1 MSDIAGAVWN
11 FVNYFV
17 SGQWLRPAVDWVKS
31 GIDYIINSIYY
42 LLMQVYKFMYNSFV
56 GFYNWIVG
64 GLEWIYNSIRPHL
77 TNIITLWMTYY
88 GIRKIIGSESMSVKN
103 KVIGLFA
110 TPFLSYIASEILAS
124 FLPNA
129 VSLPRAPYIHMD
141 LIIDETCVHS
151 QYVDEVVNI
160 SRGIIEQ
167 LLHNQIM
174 EENVYI
180 GLRLLTV
187 VEASRHNQ
195 IWSENVFIGSQPLI
209 ISESCL
215 HNQVTDESFGTLTV
229 VRIDEGYSHS
239 QVADEIVDI
248 HYPV

>member
-1 MSDIAGAVWN
+1 MSFILDWIKGGIG
-11 FVNYFV
+11 YFFDSLTYWIGVIWKRVYNALV
-17 SGQWLRPAVDWVKS
+17 SFW
-31 GIDYIINSIYY
+31 
-42 LLMQVYKFMYNSFV
+42 
-56 GFYNWIVG
+56 NWILG
-64 GLEWIYNSIRPHL
+64 GLEWIYNSIRPYL

-103 KVIGLFA
+103 RVIGLFV

-141 LIIDETCVHS
+141 LIID
-151 QYVDEVVNI
+151 
-160 SRGIIEQ
+160 EQ